1 MKKFTFGMLII
12 TLIMF
17 IGLNFFSNP
26 SVANVVYS
34 PDDKR
39 DVYLNIMTC
48 NKPQYEMLKLIVED
62 KHNVEFMFNDEKVGS
77 EFQSSSAVIN
87 NISNMDLFF
96 YSGRGYEPWSTDFI
110 EELDKSKLGVIDV
123 SRGIRTISME
133 EKTNTDNPYYW
144 LGIDEYK
151 IALYNIKSAIQDKD
165 PQNRNL
171 YEDNYNKAIENL
183 ELKVKAF
190 DSSLEGLKNYQF
202 VSLDNNLDYFFRK
215 LGISPIY
222 MKGQAIEKV
231 IEDNKLDKTKVIV
244 IKDSKSQFPVEGYNV
259 VNLYSYNDSMDF
271 EQIIL
276 NNYKAITEITK
287 PKP

>member
-1 MKKFTFGMLII
+1 MLFI

-48 NKPQYEMLKLIVED
+48 NKPQYEMVKLIVED
-62 KHNVEFMFNDEKVGS
+62 KHNVEFMFNDEKTGG

-183 ELKVKAF
+183 ESKVKAF

-259 VNLYSYNDSMDF
+259 VNLYSYNDSMNF